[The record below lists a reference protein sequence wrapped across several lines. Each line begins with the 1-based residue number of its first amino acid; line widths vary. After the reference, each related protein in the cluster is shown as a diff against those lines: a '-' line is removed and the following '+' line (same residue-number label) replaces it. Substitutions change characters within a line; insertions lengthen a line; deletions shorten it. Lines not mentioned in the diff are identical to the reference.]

1 MGLKSSDGLDGLVV
15 APSSTSAQPATEAAR
30 QGGLRRL
37 AGRLLHQNG
46 RPHTT
51 SPSAKRC
58 RALEVHIIAMRR
70 RLGRGTTE
78 SGLVVAAIAKPE
90 LGTQP
95 KPLGE
100 ASTPPGRRRLHQG
113 RGELITTTPSPERSE
128 GNNFPNELVEQSASN
143 IFGADESSETLQGG
157 AGRPK
162 GRPLHPQGRTRNRHV
177 DSCKNKMKQRVKAI
191 I

>member
-58 RALEVHIIAMRR
+58 RALEVHIIAMGR

-128 GNNFPNELVEQSASN
+128 GQIFPTNSLSSRPRKLSGPTN
-143 IFGADESSETLQGG
+143 RLKLSKGAQGG
-157 AGRPK
+157 RKAAPCTLRGEEQIDTLFLASK
-162 GRPLHPQGRTRNRHV
+162 IE
-177 DSCKNKMKQRVKAI
+177 QRV
-191 I
+191 